1 MYLTT
6 AQELAVAGIL
16 TAAAAALLLGAA
28 VLIARDTVRRRGRHA
43 AGSTPPTPP
52 PPPAATG
59 SAPDPGMRRLRPDW
73 RERLGDAEPVLV
85 RPYVSRPTTLE
96 ATR

>member
-1 MYLTT
+1 MLTT

-16 TAAAAALLLGAA
+16 TVAATALLIATA

-43 AGSTPPTPP
+43 AGSAPPTP

-59 SAPDPGMRRLRPDW
+59 SAPDPGMRRLSPDW

>member
-1 MYLTT
+1 MNLTT

-16 TAAAAALLLGAA
+16 TAAATALLIATA

-43 AGSTPPTPP
+43 AGSTPPTP

-85 RPYVSRPTTLE
+85 RPYVTHITRLE
-96 ATR
+96 AAQ

>member
-1 MYLTT
+1 MLTAT
-6 AQELAVAGIL
+6 QELAVAGIL
-16 TAAAAALLLGAA
+16 TVAATALLIATA

-43 AGSTPPTPP
+43 AGSAPPTPP
-52 PPPAATG
+52 PPPPATG
-59 SAPDPGMRRLRPDW
+59 SAPDPGMRRLSPDL

-85 RPYVSRPTTLE
+85 RPYVTRHYRLG